1 MALVTVDGGYTEV
14 RVGDIEV
21 EVELDDFDTDDLI
34 IELESRG
41 QTIVTKEDV
50 QILYD
55 LYTAHNKEQFDVVMK
70 QFFYDNLG
78 RVA

>member
-1 MALVTVDGGYTEV
+1 MALITVDGGYTEV

-41 QTIVTKEDV
+41 ETVVSKEDV
-50 QILYD
+50 SILYD
-55 LYTAHNKEQFDVVMK
+55 LYTADNKEQFHVVIK
-70 QFFYDNLG
+70 QFFYNNLG

>member
-14 RVGDIEV
+14 RVGEIEV
-21 EVELDDFDTDDLI
+21 EVELEDFDTGDLI

-41 QTIVTKEDV
+41 ETVVSKEDV
-50 QILYD
+50 SILYD
-55 LYTAHNKEQFDVVMK
+55 LYTAHNKEQFHVVIK
-70 QFFYDNLG
+70 KFFYDNIG